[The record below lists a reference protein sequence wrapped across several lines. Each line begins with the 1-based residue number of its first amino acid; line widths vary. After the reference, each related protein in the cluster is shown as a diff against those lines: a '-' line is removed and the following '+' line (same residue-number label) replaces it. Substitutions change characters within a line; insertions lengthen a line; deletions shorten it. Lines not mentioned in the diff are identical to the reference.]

1 MHRHVSFSTEATP
14 VTYRYPPADKQY
26 IFNFFYEVHIE
37 GGSVC
42 FLFSALGC
50 LR

>member
-1 MHRHVSFSTEATP
+1 MHRHGRELFNRSKQL
-14 VTYRYPPADKQY
+14 RYPPADKQY

-42 FLFSALGC
+42 FLFAALGC